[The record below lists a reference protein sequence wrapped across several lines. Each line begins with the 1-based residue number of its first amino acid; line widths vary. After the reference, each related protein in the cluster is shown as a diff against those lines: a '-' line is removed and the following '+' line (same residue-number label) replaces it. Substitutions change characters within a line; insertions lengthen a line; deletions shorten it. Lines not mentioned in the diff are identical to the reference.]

1 MEKKLHII
9 AFDVPWPPNYG
20 GIVDVFY
27 KLKSLHDAGVK
38 IIYHCFYYSGH
49 NKPTDELNQYCEK
62 LYYYHRPKN
71 IFKLLF
77 SVKPYVVS
85 SRSSKKLLDNLCRD
99 DAPIL
104 FDGLQT
110 CAFLNHPA
118 LQNRKKYVR
127 ANNIEH
133 TYYRELAEVE
143 RNFLKRKYLDRE
155 ADRLAFF
162 EPELKHATK
171 IFAVARMDVEHF
183 AQYAE
188 TVHVPPFFNTDHA
201 RRDVNKSGIDGRF
214 ILFQGNLRVREN
226 ELAAKFI
233 INQVAPLIRHKV
245 VIAGKSPSSWLK
257 NEASVQENVRMIDT
271 PTSIQMDSL
280 IQHAHI
286 HLLITFQQ
294 TGIKLKL
301 LHALDSGK
309 HIIINS
315 KMDDAGIFATLCA
328 VEDKAE
334 DMAKRIEKMMKIEFT
349 PEMFAERKEK
359 FSQLFNNQLNAKKI
373 VEEMF
378 TQTSPAQMD

>member
-143 RNFLKRKYLDRE
+143 RNF
-155 ADRLAFF
+155 
-162 EPELKHATK
+162 
-171 IFAVARMDVEHF
+171 
-183 AQYAE
+183 
-188 TVHVPPFFNTDHA
+188 
-201 RRDVNKSGIDGRF
+201 
-214 ILFQGNLRVREN
+214 
-226 ELAAKFI
+226 
-233 INQVAPLIRHKV
+233 
-245 VIAGKSPSSWLK
+245 
-257 NEASVQENVRMIDT
+257 
-271 PTSIQMDSL
+271 
-280 IQHAHI
+280 
-286 HLLITFQQ
+286 
-294 TGIKLKL
+294 
-301 LHALDSGK
+301 
-309 HIIINS
+309 
-315 KMDDAGIFATLCA
+315 
-328 VEDKAE
+328 
-334 DMAKRIEKMMKIEFT
+334 
-349 PEMFAERKEK
+349 
-359 FSQLFNNQLNAKKI
+359 
-373 VEEMF
+373 
-378 TQTSPAQMD
+378 